1 MNIFSLKYFGIFFL
15 IISFFSF
22 FNIIY
27 SYYFNLL
34 NNLSS
39 YIFTFSIT
47 LIIGLFFILF
57 KKYKYEKINLFER
70 ILIVLTGY
78 LILPATIS
86 LPYYLNIDSLGLI
99 NCYFEAISGF
109 TSTGFTIFNDL
120 QQLDQ
125 TLILWRSSSQW
136 IGGLYFLFS
145 ILLLIDLFDENLK
158 RSLTNYISLNSSE
171 IFKQV
176 FKIIIIYLFMTILIF
191 VLLKFVNL
199 RSYEAYN
206 YSLSIISSG
215 GFMPNNNFDIIFG
228 SDISKIIL
236 SISMLFSF
244 FSLFFIF
251 NLIFFKKKNINY
263 LSEDINILIYL
274 LIVIALSFIFFNYDN
289 NFLNVLVSISSS
301 VSNIGISFEQVPKN
315 LFFVFLLLVILGGSF
330 FSTSSGLRV
339 IKVLTLIKFSLNNLL
354 SHSKPNQIYSNKL
367 SINKISANTSDI
379 NKYFFAI
386 IIFIISLFLISILLT
401 ISDLDFESSFKLGI
415 LTIMNT
421 VNSEMYNLGDL
432 NFYNFNIISKISL
445 IIFMIIGRIEL
456 LSVIILLK
464 KFLFKN

>member
-47 LIIGLFFILF
+47 IIIGLFFILF

-86 LPYYLNIDSLGLI
+86 LPYYLNIDSLSII

-120 QQLDQ
+120 KQLDQ

-136 IGGLYFLFS
+136 MGGLYFLFS

-176 FKIIIIYLFMTILIF
+176 FKIIIIF
-191 VLLKFVNL
+191 
-199 RSYEAYN
+199 
-206 YSLSIISSG
+206 IS
-215 GFMPNNNFDIIFG
+215 FNNFNCFCR
-228 SDISKIIL
+228 
-236 SISMLFSF
+236 F
-244 FSLFFIF
+244 
-251 NLIFFKKKNINY
+251 
-263 LSEDINILIYL
+263 
-274 LIVIALSFIFFNYDN
+274 
-289 NFLNVLVSISSS
+289 
-301 VSNIGISFEQVPKN
+301 
-315 LFFVFLLLVILGGSF
+315 
-330 FSTSSGLRV
+330 
-339 IKVLTLIKFSLNNLL
+339 
-354 SHSKPNQIYSNKL
+354 
-367 SINKISANTSDI
+367 
-379 NKYFFAI
+379 YF
-386 IIFIISLFLISILLT
+386 T
-401 ISDLDFESSFKLGI
+401 
-415 LTIMNT
+415 
-421 VNSEMYNLGDL
+421 
-432 NFYNFNIISKISL
+432 
-445 IIFMIIGRIEL
+445 
-456 LSVIILLK
+456 
-464 KFLFKN
+464 